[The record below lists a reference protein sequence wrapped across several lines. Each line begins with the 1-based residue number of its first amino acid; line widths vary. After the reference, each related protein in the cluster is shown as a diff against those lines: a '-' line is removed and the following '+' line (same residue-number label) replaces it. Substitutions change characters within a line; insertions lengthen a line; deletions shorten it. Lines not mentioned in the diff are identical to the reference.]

1 MTDYYGSYEADY
13 DEWVLQRLAEHDA
26 TDVRVSPASRAESM
40 GSGSDSG
47 AITGQ
52 GRTGFE
58 SPAESDYD
66 ASLAGDT
73 RTSVEPLPEI
83 VWSPEARLM
92 QVALLCQEAHA
103 SVHLAEKMMAAVLR
117 GE

>member
-13 DEWVLQRLAEHDA
+13 DEWIYRRLAEHDA
-26 TDVRVSPASRAESM
+26 TDVQVSPASLAETAGE
-40 GSGSDSG
+40 GSRCSRPEAAG
-47 AITGQ
+47 
-52 GRTGFE
+52 
-58 SPAESDYD
+58 SPAMTGGV
-66 ASLAGDT
+66 SLAGDP

-117 GE
+117 DE

>member
-13 DEWVLQRLAEHDA
+13 DEWIYRRLAEHDA
-26 TDVRVSPASRAESM
+26 TDVQVSPAPELPSGDGTEGE
-40 GSGSDSG
+40 GSGRSRRAASG
-47 AITGQ
+47 PLAIEHGA
-52 GRTGFE
+52 
-58 SPAESDYD
+58 P
-66 ASLAGDT
+66 SLAGGT